1 MATIMEIIHG
11 CNLNKRMGVQ
21 LLRVGLISLQGPY
34 LINHDHLAPY
44 TLQHGN
50 HKGDNPIQLSQSAA
64 AVGHSR
70 PGQASKL
77 ELDPEH

>member
-1 MATIMEIIHG
+1 MATITEIIRG
-11 CNLNKRMGVQ
+11 WNLNKQMGAQ
-21 LLRVGLISLQGPY
+21 LLRVGPISLQGCH
-34 LINHDHLAPY
+34 LINHNHLAPY

-50 HKGDNPIQLSQSAA
+50 HKGDNPIQPSQSAT

>member
-1 MATIMEIIHG
+1 MATVMEIIRG
-11 CNLNKRMGVQ
+11 CNLNKQMGVQ
-21 LLRVGLISLQGPY
+21 LLRVGPISLQGHH
-34 LINHDHLAPY
+34 LINYDHVAPY

-50 HKGDNPIQLSQSAA
+50 HKGDNPIQPSQSAP